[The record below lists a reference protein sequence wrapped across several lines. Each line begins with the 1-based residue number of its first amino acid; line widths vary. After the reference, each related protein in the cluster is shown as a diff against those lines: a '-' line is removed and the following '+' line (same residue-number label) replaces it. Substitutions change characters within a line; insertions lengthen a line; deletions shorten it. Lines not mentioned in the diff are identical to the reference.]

1 MILSGP
7 YGLGDSQL
15 NHAPR
20 CRLITLTLG
29 FSAQPLCSFVAAHLA
44 RRCSSP
50 LVLATLARRSC
61 LRCVLAVLARR
72 SCSRWILQRLRWSRS
87 QQALHPTF
95 VSRARQLRL
104 VPGIFPA
111 SLVSSPASS
120 PALSSAS
127 CMVAQP
133 RLPPRSSARA
143 VSSPPLHRNF
153 QVIHRAPLPPPSPW
167 LRLPAST
174 AAPFYCI
181 QLHP

>member
-44 RRCSSP
+44 RRGSSP

-61 LRCVLAVLARR
+61 LLAVLARR
-72 SCSRWILQRLRWSRS
+72 SSSRWILQRLRWSRS
-87 QQALHPTF
+87 QQALHPTC

-104 VPGIFPA
+104 VSGIFPA

-120 PALSSAS
+120 SALSSAS
-127 CMVAQP
+127 CLVAHP
-133 RLPPRSSARA
+133 RLPPRSSPRA

-181 QLHP
+181 QPHP